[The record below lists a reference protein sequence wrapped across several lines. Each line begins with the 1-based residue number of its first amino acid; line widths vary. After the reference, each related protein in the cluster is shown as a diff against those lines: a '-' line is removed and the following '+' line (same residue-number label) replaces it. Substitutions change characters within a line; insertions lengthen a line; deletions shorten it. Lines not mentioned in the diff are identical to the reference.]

1 MGRGFLDIP
10 GVVWLGKGYPKET
23 ILSTEIEVLFML
35 SAVKRFLIGRPL
47 KSGQLGEQ
55 KLNKTKA
62 LAILSSDA
70 LSSVAYG
77 PEQIL
82 LVLVTVS
89 AVAFWYTIPIG
100 IGILILLLALILSYR
115 QIIFAYPHGG
125 GAYVVSKKNLG
136 INPGLIAGG
145 SLLVDYILT
154 VAVSVS
160 SGTDAITSAFPGL
173 HPYNV
178 VIACALVVLITIL
191 NLRGIT
197 ESASILAYP
206 VYLFVLALFILIG
219 VGLYKIATGQ
229 VPPTLHAPIGTP
241 VAGISLFLLLRAF
254 ASGSSAL
261 TGVEAI
267 SNAIPNFRD
276 PAPNNASKTLMAMGT
291 LLAILFAG
299 IVFLAYYYGI
309 VPNEKETVV
318 SQIASTT
325 FGRSFL
331 YYFIQAT
338 TALILVLA
346 ANTGYSAFPL
356 LAVNLAKDKYIARM
370 FTVRGDRLGYSNGI
384 MFLATA
390 SIILII
396 AFKGRTEHL
405 IPLYAV
411 GVFIPF
417 TLAQTGMLVKWIRE
431 KPKGWLGKLIIN
443 FVGALISF
451 TVMMIF
457 FITKFGQVWP
467 VLIFLPLIVYIF
479 HAVKRHYEAVGD
491 QLRITT
497 CEPALPVEGNVMIV
511 PVAGITHVVEN
522 SINYAKSLSPDQI
535 IAVYVAYDRESE
547 RKMEEKWKQWQPDI
561 RLVTLLSPYRSIIQP
576 LTKFVDT
583 VEYKASESHY
593 RVTVLIP
600 QFIPKKSWHNIL
612 HNQSSLLIRAFLLYR
627 KNIIVTTVPYHLKK

>member
-1 MGRGFLDIP
+1 
-10 GVVWLGKGYPKET
+10 
-23 ILSTEIEVLFML
+23 ML

-309 VPNEKETVV
+309 VPNDKETVV

-497 CEPALPVEGNVMIV
+497 CEPAVPVEGNVMIV